1 MPRKCAL
8 NSLLEWE
15 NGSKFA
21 DTILDQQAAKRA
33 LSSPDRA
40 LAMELFYGVLRNLLL
55 LDQLI
60 DQLRRG
66 KIKHQ
71 TQCLL
76 RIGLYQLFKTKI
88 PEHAA
93 IHETVSIARKHEK
106 GFVNAIL
113 RNAQRSFSELENDI
127 ATWPDSVRLSHPEF
141 LIERWTSQYGEDVA
155 RQICEWNN
163 QAPQNY
169 ARIHSSGADEAQL
182 NRVRSA
188 TQPCLIGP
196 EHPDFFKLDGAPDQE
211 WLAEGL
217 IYVQD
222 PATALACRL
231 LNPQPGETILDAC
244 AAPGGKTALMAQMME
259 NSGILI
265 ASDNAPKR
273 AEQLR
278 ENLLRLRVTCA
289 DVKQIDWLD
298 PKPEDLS
305 GLPLFD
311 AILLDVPCS
320 NTGVMRRRVDL
331 RWRLQEWDFAKQ
343 AETQSALLENCSK
356 ALKPGGRIVYSTCS
370 LDQEENEA
378 IVEKSGLRIET
389 SIRSLPWEDGF
400 DGAFACLLHP

>member
-21 DTILDQQAAKRA
+21 DAILDQQATKSA

-55 LDQLI
+55 LDELI

-93 IHETVSIARKHEK
+93 IHETVSVARKHEK

-127 ATWPDSVRLSHPEF
+127 AIWPDSVRLSHPEF
-141 LIERWTSQYGEDVA
+141 LIGRWTSQYGEDVA

-163 QAPQNY
+163 QPPQNY
-169 ARIHSSGADEAQL
+169 SRIHSIGADESQL
-182 NRVRSA
+182 NRVRST
-188 TQPCLIGP
+188 TQPSLIGP
-196 EHPDFFKLDGAPDQE
+196 EHPDFFKLDGAPNQE
-211 WLAEGL
+211 WLDEGL

-231 LNPQPGETILDAC
+231 LAPQPGETVLDAC
-244 AAPGGKTALMAQMME
+244 AAPGGKTAFMAQMME
-259 NSGILI
+259 NSGILM
-265 ASDNAPKR
+265 ANDNAPKR
-273 AEQLR
+273 AQQLR
-278 ENLLRLRVTCA
+278 ENLSRLRVTCA
-289 DVKQIDWLD
+289 EVKQIDWLD
-298 PKPEDLS
+298 PSPEDLS

-320 NTGVMRRRVDL
+320 NTGVMRRRADL

-343 AETQSALLENCSK
+343 AKTQSALLENCSK
-356 ALKPGGRIVYSTCS
+356 LLKPGGRIVYSTCS
-370 LDQEENEA
+370 IDQEENEA
-378 IVEKSGLRIET
+378 IVEKSGFQIEST
-389 SIRSLPWEDGF
+389 KVSLPWEDKV
-400 DGAFACLLHP
+400 DGAFACLLRV